1 MKLFGNKKK
10 NVIGKEEIK
19 ESYSTMRKYKDGKKT
34 LEDRIV
40 SEEQFWKGRHWEAVR
55 SSEDNSTSP
64 VSAWLFNSIINKH
77 ADAMDSYPEAICLPR
92 ESDDTESA
100 EMLTSIIPPVLEK
113 NDFEQVY
120 SDNWWYKLKHGF
132 CVYGVFWDKT
142 ASDGKGDAV
151 VKKIDALNVF
161 WEPGITDIQK
171 SKNIFI
177 LDLVSVDV
185 LKEQYPKLDI
195 KGGES
200 GDLKQYVFED
210 AIDTSDKA
218 LVVDWY
224 YKKNGKLHY
233 CKFCEDNVLFA
244 SENESGYENG
254 WYEDGEY
261 PIVFDCLFPEA
272 GTVFGF
278 GYISIIKDP
287 QIYIDKLDNNIM
299 NHSHIASK
307 PRYFA
312 KISAGVNEKEFL
324 DLSKPIVHVEGD
336 IDDNR
341 LKPIQVY
348 NIPGYMMNFRQAKI
362 DELKETSSN
371 RDFSQGGTN
380 GGVTSGAAI
389 AVLQEAGSKTSRDAN
404 KSSYRAFEKI
414 VYMLIERFRQFYTYD
429 RTFRIVGEGGKANFM
444 KFNNER
450 LQPQLIEKIGEEE
463 LFRKPIF
470 DIDVK
475 AQKQNPFS
483 TLAQNETA
491 MNLWNSGLLN
501 PQNAQMAVPVIKMMT
516 FEGKDEI
523 LRYIEEGQTLLNQ
536 LTEMQ
541 QANQQ
546 LMRELAMMQGT
557 IPQSAEPTA
566 PFTQGSLP
574 LSVGGGE
581 M

>member
-1 MKLFGNKKK
+1 
-10 NVIGKEEIK
+10 
-19 ESYSTMRKYKDGKKT
+19 
-34 LEDRIV
+34 
-40 SEEQFWKGRHWEAVR
+40 
-55 SSEDNSTSP
+55 
-64 VSAWLFNSIINKH
+64 
-77 ADAMDSYPEAICLPR
+77 
-92 ESDDTESA
+92 
-100 EMLTSIIPPVLEK
+100 
-113 NDFEQVY
+113 
-120 SDNWWYKLKHGF
+120 
-132 CVYGVFWDKT
+132 
-142 ASDGKGDAV
+142 
-151 VKKIDALNVF
+151 VF

-171 SKNIFI
+171 SRNLFI
-177 LDLVSVDV
+177 LDLVSVKV
-185 LKEQYPKLDI
+185 LKEQYPKFDI

-200 GDLKQYVFED
+200 GDLKQYVFDD
-210 AIDTSDKA
+210 AVDTSDKA

-244 SENESGYENG
+244 SENEADYENG

-261 PIVFDCLFPEA
+261 PIVFDCLFPEE
-272 GTVFGF
+272 GTIFGF

-287 QIYIDKLDNNIM
+287 QIYIDKLDDNIM

-312 KISAGVNEKEFL
+312 NISAGVNEQEFL
-324 DLSKPIVHVEGD
+324 DVSKPIVHVEGD

-371 RDFSQGGTN
+371 RDFSQGGTT

-404 KSSYRAFEKI
+404 KSSYRAFKKI
-414 VYMLIERFRQFYTYD
+414 VCMLIERFRQFYVNEH
-429 RTFRIVGEGGKANFM
+429 TFRITGEGGKAKFM
-444 KFNNER
+444 PFDNSG
-450 LQPQLIEKIGEEE
+450 LVPQPIATVGEEE

-491 MNLWNSGLLN
+491 MNLWNSGLLD
-501 PQNAQMAVPVIKMMT
+501 PQRAQMAIPVIKMMT

-523 LRYIEEGQTLLNQ
+523 LRYIEEGQTLMNQ
-536 LTEMQ
+536 LTEVQ
-541 QANQQ
+541 QQNQQ
-546 LMRELAMMQGT
+546 LIRQLAMIQGG
-557 IPQSAEPTA
+557 A
-566 PFTQGSLP
+566 PR
-574 LSVGGGE
+574 GE
-581 M
+581 VPAGVSRQMVM

>member
-19 ESYSTMRKYKDGKKT
+19 EAYSTMRRYKDGKKT

-55 SSEDNSTSP
+55 SKDDNSP
-64 VSAWLFNSIINKH
+64 MPASAWLFNTIINKH
-77 ADAMDSYPEAICLPR
+77 ADAMDSYPEVTCLPME
-92 ESDDTESA
+92 ESDTTSA
-100 EMLTSIIPPVLEK
+100 EMLTSILPPVLRK
-113 NDFEQVY
+113 SDFEQVY

-142 ASDGKGDAV
+142 ASGGKGDV
-151 VKKIDALNVF
+151 VITKIDALNIF
-161 WEPGITDIQK
+161 CEPGITDVQK
-171 SKNIFI
+171 SRNVFI
-177 LDLVSVDV
+177 LDLVPVDV
-185 LKEQYPKLDI
+185 LKEQYSKLDI

-200 GDLKQYVFED
+200 GDLKQYVFDD

-244 SENESGYENG
+244 SENETGYENG
-254 WYEDGEY
+254 WYEDGDY
-261 PIVFDCLFPEA
+261 PVVFDILFPEA
-272 GTVFGF
+272 GTIYGF
-278 GYISIIKDP
+278 GYVSITKDP
-287 QIYIDKLDNNIM
+287 QRYIDMLDDNFM
-299 NHSHIASK
+299 NHAHIASK

-312 KISAGVNEKEFL
+312 KISAGINEKEFL

-336 IDDNR
+336 IEENR

-362 DELKETSSN
+362 DEMKETSSN
-371 RDFSQGGTN
+371 RDFNQGGTS
-380 GGVTSGAAI
+380 GGVTAAS
-389 AVLQEAGSKTSRDAN
+389 AVAVIVENGNKTTRDSN
-404 KSSYRAFEKI
+404 KSSYRSFVKI
-414 VYMLIERFRQFYTYD
+414 IYLMIERFRQFYTYD
-429 RTFRIVGEGGKANFM
+429 RTFRIVGEGGKAKFM
-444 KFNNER
+444 PFNNER
-450 LQPQLIEKIGEEE
+450 LRPQLVEKIGEEE

-491 MNLWNSGLLN
+491 MNLWSSGLLN

-541 QANQQ
+541 QQVQA
-546 LMRELAMMQGT
+546 LAQENMMLKG
-557 IPQSAEPTA
+557 IAPQPSPMATPSPVMSGA
-566 PFTQGSLP
+566 D
-574 LSVGGGE
+574 V
-581 M
+581 